1 MDTPLIK
8 YHTWLF
14 INGRQV
20 GDNHT
25 FADWYV
31 DDAAAIADARSY
43 FTAEGYAVESIQAE
57 EREIRAAS
65 PLAAAQVGKVLTVRL
80 STLSKLS

>member
-20 GDNHT
+20 GDNLT
-25 FADWYV
+25 FADWYA
-31 DDAAAIADARSY
+31 DDATAMEDARSY
-43 FTAEGYAVESIQAE
+43 FTAEGYAVDSIQAE
-57 EREIRAAS
+57 EREVRAAS
-65 PLAAAQVGKVLTVRL
+65 PLAPALLGRVLIVRL
-80 STLSKLS
+80 STTSKPS